1 MIASGAPVA
10 FAGEWKAVERLPRD
24 RVQQFQEAL
33 VAKGHDVGKVDGLAG
48 FKTRR
53 TIGLEEQRLGMKLT
67 CYPSAA
73 LVDAVLKDARA
84 EGAAAK
90 AERPAE

>member
-1 MIASGAPVA
+1 MIAAGAPVA
-10 FAGEWKAVERLPRD
+10 FAGEWRAVERLPRD
-24 RVQQFQEAL
+24 RIQRFQEAL

-53 TIGLEEQRLGMKLT
+53 TIGLEERGLGMKLS

-73 LVDAVLKDARA
+73 VVDAVLKND
-84 EGAAAK
+84 GAAK
-90 AERPAE
+90 AEPPKQ